1 MPTNRGN
8 YLTSY
13 IIALI
18 KSIPIGKVATYG
30 QIAGLAG
37 NHRATRLVVWT
48 LNSASRKEGLP
59 WYRVVNSQGA
69 ISLKPGRGYEEQKRL
84 LESEGIKFNK
94 NNKINLDMFQWKA

>member
-1 MPTNRGN
+1 MPTKREN
-8 YLTSY
+8 YLTSN
-13 IIALI
+13 IITLI
-18 KSIPIGKVATYG
+18 KSIPVGKVATYG

-69 ISLKPGRGYEEQKRL
+69 ISLKLGCGYEEQKGL
-84 LESEGIKFNK
+84 LESEGVIFDK
-94 NNKINLDMFQWKA
+94 NNKINLDLFQWKV